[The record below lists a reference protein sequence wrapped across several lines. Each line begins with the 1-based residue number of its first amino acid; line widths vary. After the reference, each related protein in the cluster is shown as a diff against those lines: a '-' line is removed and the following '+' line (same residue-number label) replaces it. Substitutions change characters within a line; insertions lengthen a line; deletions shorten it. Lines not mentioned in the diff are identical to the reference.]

1 MWYRDAALVE
11 DRIARFT
18 DEARVARLQAEARAN
33 CPRRRHRARV
43 LAAAAVRGVGRTVL
57 VAAHWTDART
67 SEQEVSNMNDIAWHR
82 S

>member
-33 CPRRRHRARV
+33 CPRRPHRARV
-43 LAAAAVRGVGRTVL
+43 LAAAAVRGVGRAAVN
-57 VAAHWTDART
+57 AAHWTDART
-67 SEQEVSNMNDIAWHR
+67 ADREASNMNDIAWHR